1 MPDHA
6 RSSFLK
12 NYTKALLEG
21 TAAVFVGAGFSRAA
35 GFVDWKGLLK
45 DVATDLGLDVD
56 KETDLVALAQYHVN
70 KRRSR
75 SHLNQLLIEEF
86 TKDATLTKNHRLLA
100 NLPLE
105 TVWTTNYDD
114 LIERAFEEAHK
125 KVDVKRT
132 KENMAITVPRRAV
145 TIYKMHG
152 DKLLP
157 DEAVLTKED
166 YEAYDQK
173 RSIFSMKLKGDLIE
187 RPFLF
192 LGFSFTDPNIDYI
205 LSRVRMLLGENQRE
219 HFCIMKKLDKPK
231 SSGKKAVDDF
241 KYKQSQFE
249 HRVEDLKR
257 YCIQTVLIDDYT
269 EISDLLQELNR
280 RSHFRDVFVS
290 GSADDYTPLGQGP
303 TEELCRKLGG
313 RIIQDGYNLVS
324 GFGLGIGGQVIVGAM
339 DALQRNDEERLI
351 LRPFPQKPPPGE
363 TLADYWKKYREEM
376 ISKAGICVFL
386 CGNKK
391 DPSTGTTVESDG
403 VIEEFD
409 IARKQGKY
417 VIPIGA
423 TGHAAETIWKSV
435 MADMK
440 AFFPQGGVKTH
451 LQSLGNPSKSI
462 DDHVTAVFEIVK
474 HITA

>member
-1 MPDHA
+1 MSDHT
-6 RSSFLK
+6 RTSFLK

-21 TAAVFVGAGFSRAA
+21 TAAAFVGAGISRAS
-35 GFVDWKGLLK
+35 GFVDWKGLLRDAAK
-45 DVATDLGLDVD
+45 DLDLDVD

-70 KRRSR
+70 SRRSR

-86 TKDATLTKNHRLLA
+86 TKDATLTDNHRLIA

-114 LIERAFEEAHK
+114 LLERAFEAAHK
-125 KVDVKRT
+125 KIDVKRT

-152 DKLLP
+152 DKMMP

-166 YEAYDQK
+166 YEAYDHK

-192 LGFSFTDPNIDYI
+192 LDFSFTDPNLDYI

-219 HFCIMKKLDKPK
+219 HYCIMKRLDKPK
-231 SSGKKAVDDF
+231 SSGKKAVENF
-241 KYKQSQFE
+241 KYKQSQFQ

-257 YCIQTVLIDDYT
+257 YCIQAVLIDDYA
-269 EISDLLQELNR
+269 EIGKLLRELNR

-290 GSADDYTPLGQGP
+290 GSAEDFAPLGQEK

-313 RIIQDGYNLVS
+313 RIIRDGYNLVS
-324 GFGLGIGGQVIVGAM
+324 GFGLGVGGQVIVGAM
-339 DALQRNDEERLI
+339 DALQRNDEDRLI

-363 TLADYWKKYREEM
+363 TLAAYWTKYREEM
-376 ISKAGICVFL
+376 ISKAGTCVFL

-391 DPSTGTTVESDG
+391 DPTNGKIVEAEG
-403 VIEEFD
+403 VIEEFE
-409 IARKQGKY
+409 IARKQKKY

-423 TGHAAETIWKSV
+423 TGHAAERIWKTV
-435 MADMK
+435 MSDVK
-440 AFFPQGGVKTH
+440 TFFPQSGVKTH
-451 LQSLGNPSKSI
+451 LQVLGNAAKST
-462 DDHVTAVFEIVK
+462 DEHVAAVFEILK
-474 HITA
+474 HITS